1 VYKIV
6 HDLTMR
12 YMLLK
17 VLTVLTVIFK
27 VLLLKQ
33 LSKKQI
39 VKTEYT
45 TVFWKNIDITK
56 LKIVI

>member
-1 VYKIV
+1 
-6 HDLTMR
+6 MR